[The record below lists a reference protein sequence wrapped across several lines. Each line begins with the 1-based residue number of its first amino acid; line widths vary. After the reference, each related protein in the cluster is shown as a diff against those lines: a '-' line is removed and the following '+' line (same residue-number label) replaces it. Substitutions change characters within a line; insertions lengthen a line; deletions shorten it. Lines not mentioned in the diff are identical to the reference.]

1 MKMPGYLFL
10 KNSRKFL
17 VKEGVIFVDSLI
29 QMIVTV
35 LCAVLASGGF
45 WTYLQKRSEK
55 KDNRT
60 KLLVGIAHDII
71 VTKGV
76 SYVKRGYISED
87 EFENLHDYLYVPYK
101 DLGGNGSAERVM
113 KEVDRLPIQEN
124 ASGRN

>member
-1 MKMPGYLFL
+1 M
-10 KNSRKFL
+10 
-17 VKEGVIFVDSLI
+17 DSLI

-35 LCAVLASGGF
+35 VCAVLASGGF
-45 WTYLQKRSEK
+45 WSYLQKKSEK
-55 KDNRT
+55 KDDRT

-71 VTKGV
+71 ITKGV

-101 DLGGNGSAERVM
+101 ALGGNGSAERVM

-124 ASGRN
+124 ASGRNLT